1 MLSMVS
7 VRFADGNASPLPVCQ
22 QKNWH
27 RQGSSDPILPYNK
40 FINARHPMQLQTS
53 ATQIDFY
60 PVAGGKR
67 FVKRVIWHPGAE
79 SEMISF
85 STVVKTDAMYS
96 IRNLIANGAEVT
108 DFNTEA
114 YQGDDYSPVYC

>member
-1 MLSMVS
+1 MRLS
-7 VRFADGNASPLPVCQ
+7 N
-22 QKNWH
+22 
-27 RQGSSDPILPYNK
+27 
-40 FINARHPMQLQTS
+40 S

-79 SEMISF
+79 SEMITF
-85 STVVKTDAMYS
+85 STVVKIEALYS
-96 IRNLIANGAEVT
+96 IRNLIANGAEVV

-114 YQGDDYSPVYC
+114 YSGSDYSPVMC